1 MKKGYYV
8 HFDVKGIPGVAK
20 KIDMQIAELSKFYD
34 MTEIDIRA
42 MDVSFLARIF
52 RLLPGGAISRTYE
65 ESLKQIDNPT
75 FVYIRRATADT
86 EYVSFIKNIKKNWPS
101 CKIIVEIFTY
111 PYDKDDFARW
121 NAWPYYFKE
130 KYNRRKLSHYI
141 DRYVTYSQDETI
153 FGVPTIQT
161 SNGILVDSVKMPD
174 CRKKN
179 TDVINLIGV
188 AFMQKHHG
196 YERVIKGLHEYYQK
210 PQRDRVVL
218 HLVGDGPEK
227 KRYQKLVKRYHL
239 EDNIIFYPT
248 TMGEKLDEI
257 YEKADV
263 AISALGVY
271 KDGINRE
278 NSLKTKEYMAKGF
291 PMVTG
296 CPVDRIPNDYPYI
309 CEFSNNATPID
320 VLRIVQFYENLLQQ
334 HSRQEMQEE
343 IRGFVKQI
351 ADMPIVM
358 KPIVDYIEKG

>member
-34 MTEIDIRA
+34 MTEINIRSSE
-42 MDVSFLARIF
+42 VSLATRLL
-52 RLLPGGAISRTYE
+52 RLLPGGAIARMYQEALE
-65 ESLKQIDNPT
+65 EIHDPA
-75 FVYIRRATADT
+75 FVYVRRATADKY
-86 EYVSFIKNIKKNWPS
+86 YVSFFKELKTRWPE
-101 CKIIVEIFTY
+101 CKVIVEIFTY
-111 PYDKDDFARW
+111 PYDKDDFGKW
-121 NAWPYYFKE
+121 NAWPFCFKE
-130 KYNRRKLSHYI
+130 RYNRKRLPQYI
-141 DRYVTYSQDETI
+141 DRYVTYSQDEMI
-153 FGVPTIQT
+153 FGIPTIRT
-161 SNGILVDSVKMPD
+161 SNGIFVDGVKLPKAREQVD
-174 CRKKN
+174 D
-179 TDVINLIGV
+179 TINLIAV

-196 YERVIKGLHEYYQK
+196 YERLIKGMHKYYQGAPTK
-210 PQRDRVVL
+210 EVIL

-227 KRYQKLVKRYHL
+227 QKYQNITRQYGL
-239 EDNIIFYPT
+239 EDKVIFYPT
-248 TMGEKLDEI
+248 VIGDSLDEV
-257 YEKADV
+257 YELGDI
-263 AISALGVY
+263 AISSLGWY
-271 KDGINRE
+271 KDGLKRE
-278 NSLKTKEYMAKGF
+278 NTLKAKEYMAKGF

-296 CPVDRIPNDYPYI
+296 CPVDHIPNDYPYI